1 MSPLSSSRDK
11 IVDAAERVVIEV
23 GAAHM
28 TLDAVAGKASV
39 SKGGLL
45 YHFASKE
52 ALLKAML
59 ERRIQRFR
67 ESQEEKSGEFQ
78 NGPTREI
85 KAYIL
90 STLGRDRKTDRI
102 GASLLA
108 AIAHNP
114 KLLDPAREDYRR
126 RLSKLIPAGT
136 GFERAAVIVLAVDGL
151 RLLELLSLSPFNENQ
166 RKKVMEELL
175 KLADEEIKNG
185 RRNKCDG
192 KDGKI
197 TVELKRI

>member
-1 MSPLSSSRDK
+1 MSPLQNSRDK
-11 IVDAAERVVIEV
+11 IVDAAEKVVIEV

-28 TLDAVAGKASV
+28 TLNAVAEKASV

-45 YHFASKE
+45 YHFPSKE

-59 ERRIQRFR
+59 ERRMERFK
-67 ESQEEKSGEFQ
+67 EAQEKKSGELQ
-78 NGPTREI
+78 CGPTREI

-126 RLSKLIPAGT
+126 RLNKLIPAGL
-136 GFERAAVIVLAVDGL
+136 GERAAVIVLAVDGL

-175 KLADEEIKNG
+175 ILADEEIKNG
-185 RRNKCDG
+185 RRSKRDG
-192 KDGKI
+192 KDGK
-197 TVELKRI
+197 TAVELKRI

>member
-11 IVDAAERVVIEV
+11 IVDAAEKVVIEA

-28 TLDAVAGKASV
+28 TLDAVAEKASV

-45 YHFASKE
+45 YHFPSKE

-59 ERRIQRFR
+59 ERRMQRFN
-67 ESQEEKSGEFQ
+67 EAQEKKSAELQSGL
-78 NGPTREI
+78 TREI
-85 KAYIL
+85 KAYII
-90 STLGRDRKTDRI
+90 STLGRNRKTDQI

-126 RLSKLIPAGT
+126 RLNKLIPAGL
-136 GFERAAVIVLAVDGL
+136 GFERAAVMVLAVDGL

-166 RKKVMEELL
+166 RKKVMGELL
-175 KLADEEIKNG
+175 KLADEEI
-185 RRNKCDG
+185 
-192 KDGKI
+192 
-197 TVELKRI
+197 

>member
-1 MSPLSSSRDK
+1 MSPLPSSRDK
-11 IVDAAERVVIEV
+11 IVDAAEKVVIEV

-28 TLDAVAGKASV
+28 TLDAVAEKAGV

-59 ERRIQRFR
+59 ERRMQRFK
-67 ESQEEKSGEFQ
+67 ETQEEKCGELQ

-90 STLGRDRKTDRI
+90 STLGRDRKMDRI

-114 KLLDPAREDYRR
+114 KLLDPAHEDYRR
-126 RLSKLIPAGT
+126 RLNKLIPAEL

-175 KLADEEIKNG
+175 KLADEEI
-185 RRNKCDG
+185 
-192 KDGKI
+192 
-197 TVELKRI
+197 

>member
-1 MSPLSSSRDK
+1 MSSLQSSRDK
-11 IVDAAERVVIEV
+11 IVDAAEKVVIKV

-28 TLDAVAGKASV
+28 TLDAVAEKASV

-45 YHFASKE
+45 YHFPSKE
-52 ALLKAML
+52 ALLKGML
-59 ERRIQRFR
+59 ERRMQRSR
-67 ESQEEKSGEFQ
+67 EVLEKKSAELQ

-90 STLGRDRKTDRI
+90 SRLGRDRKADRV

-114 KLLDPAREDYRR
+114 KLLDPARKDYRS
-126 RLSKLIPAGT
+126 RLNKLIPAGL

-151 RLLELLSLSPFNENQ
+151 RLLELLSLSPFNRNQ
-166 RKKVMEELL
+166 RKKVMDGLL
-175 KLADEEIKNG
+175 NLADEEI
-185 RRNKCDG
+185 
-192 KDGKI
+192 
-197 TVELKRI
+197 

>member
-1 MSPLSSSRDK
+1 MSPRLSSHDK
-11 IVDAAERVVIEV
+11 ILDAAEKVVIKV

-28 TLDAVAGKASV
+28 TLDAVAGKANV

-45 YHFASKE
+45 YHFSNKE

-59 ERRIQRFR
+59 ERRMQRFK
-67 ESQEEKSGEFQ
+67 EAQEKKYAELQ
-78 NGPTREI
+78 NGRTREI

-90 STLGRDRKTDRI
+90 SRVGRDRKMDRI

-114 KLLDPAREDYRR
+114 KLLDPVRQDYRR
-126 RLSKLIPAGT
+126 RLNKLIPDGL
-136 GFERAAVIVLAVDGL
+136 GFERAAVIVLAMDGL

-166 RKKVMEELL
+166 RKKVMEELI
-175 KLADEEIKNG
+175 KLADEEI
-185 RRNKCDG
+185 
-192 KDGKI
+192 
-197 TVELKRI
+197 

>member
-1 MSPLSSSRDK
+1 MSSLQSSRDK
-11 IVDAAERVVIEV
+11 IVDAAEKVVIKV

-28 TLDAVAGKASV
+28 TLDAVAEKASV

-45 YHFASKE
+45 YHFPSKE
-52 ALLKAML
+52 ALLKGML
-59 ERRIQRFR
+59 ERRMQRSR
-67 ESQEEKSGEFQ
+67 EVLEKKSAELQ

-90 STLGRDRKTDRI
+90 SRLGRDRKTTDRV

-114 KLLDPAREDYRR
+114 KLLDPARRDYRG
-126 RLSKLIPAGT
+126 RLNKLIPAGL

-151 RLLELLSLSPFNENQ
+151 RLLELLSLSPFNETQ

-175 KLADEEIKNG
+175 RLADEEM
-185 RRNKCDG
+185 
-192 KDGKI
+192 
-197 TVELKRI
+197 

>member
-1 MSPLSSSRDK
+1 MSPLSSSRDR
-11 IVDAAERVVIEV
+11 IVDAAEKVVIEV

-28 TLDAVAGKASV
+28 TLDAVAEKASV

-45 YHFASKE
+45 YHFSSKE

-59 ERRIQRFR
+59 ERRMRRFK
-67 ESQEEKSGEFQ
+67 EAQEKKCGELE
-78 NGPTREI
+78 NDPARDI

-114 KLLDPAREDYRR
+114 KLLDPAREDYRK
-126 RLSKLIPAGT
+126 RLDKIIPSGL

-151 RLLELLSLSPFNENQ
+151 RLLELLSLSPFKENQ

-175 KLADEEIKNG
+175 KLANEEI
-185 RRNKCDG
+185 
-192 KDGKI
+192 
-197 TVELKRI
+197 

>member
-1 MSPLSSSRDK
+1 MASSRDK
-11 IVDAAERVVIEV
+11 IVDAAENVVIEV

-28 TLDAVAGKASV
+28 TLDAVAEKASV

-45 YHFASKE
+45 YHFPSKE
-52 ALLKAML
+52 TLLKAML
-59 ERRIQRFR
+59 ERRMQRFKEAQAR
-67 ESQEEKSGEFQ
+67 KIAELE
-78 NGPTREI
+78 NGLGREI

-90 STLGRDRKTDRI
+90 STLGRDRKTDRV

-114 KLLDPAREDYRR
+114 KLLDPARKDYRK
-126 RLSKLIPAGT
+126 RLNKLIPAGL

-151 RLLELLSLSPFNENQ
+151 RLLELLSLSPFSESQ
-166 RKKVMEELL
+166 RRKVMEELL

-185 RRNKCDG
+185 RSKECDG
-192 KDGKI
+192 KDGK
-197 TVELKRI
+197 TAAEWKRI